1 MGVIRKEEI
10 QERLLPVVYGLDAWK
25 EMSELVR
32 FDFFNAGTA
41 PLRNGNDDVVGVER
55 ISR

>member
-1 MGVIRKEEI
+1 MIRKEEI

-25 EMSELVR
+25 EMREFVGLEL
-32 FDFFNAGTA
+32 FNAGTA

>member
-1 MGVIRKEEI
+1 VIRKEDI

-25 EMSELVR
+25 EMREFVR
-32 FDFFNAGTA
+32 LYFFNAGTA
-41 PLRNGNDDVVGVER
+41 PLRNGNDDFVGVER